1 MTPCVLRSTGE
12 ENGMK
17 RTLPDHDNGEIQQ
30 IPRASKVRRG
40 MLPETVSY
48 DFHDA
53 LGGKND

>member
-1 MTPCVLRSTGE
+1 MYA
-12 ENGMK
+12 
-17 RTLPDHDNGEIQQ
+17 LPDHDNGEIQQ
-30 IPRASKVRRG
+30 IPRAPKVRRG